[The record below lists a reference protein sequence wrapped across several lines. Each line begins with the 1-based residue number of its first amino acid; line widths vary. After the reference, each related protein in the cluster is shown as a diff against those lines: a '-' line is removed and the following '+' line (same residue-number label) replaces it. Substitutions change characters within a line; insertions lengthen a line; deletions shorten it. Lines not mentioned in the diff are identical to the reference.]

1 MRIFIKSLNGK
12 SITVE
17 VQPSDTIKS
26 LKSKVFDKL
35 QVPPDNQRLL
45 YSSSQLEDKKT
56 LADYGIEAN
65 ATIHFVVR
73 VPGGLSGLT
82 YCHVRYCTADSVLRC

>member
-1 MRIFIKSLNGK
+1 MRIFIKSLNGNT
-12 SITVE
+12 ITVD
-17 VQPSDTIKS
+17 VKPSDTIKS

-65 ATIHFVVR
+65 ANIHFVVR

-82 YCHVRYCTADSVLRC
+82 YCTVRYYSS